1 MGYQRSDRDMPRADK
16 APSASWIDFFPVRHG
31 QTRLASPSGSDSL
44 FSAVGSAFD
53 YFIDRF
59 APSPWAPPVRH
70 RTPHGHAS
78 KSRQLYTAEERTR
91 RDSTKWTLVQGIL
104 APLQLLVFMVSAW
117 LVLRYLSSGIGYEV
131 ASASV
136 IAKTMILYLI
146 MVTGSIWEKKVFGKY
161 LFAPAFFWED
171 VVSMLVIALHTA
183 YLIGV
188 LTDWGTPYDR
198 MMIAVAAYTSYV
210 VNATQFI
217 LKFRLAR
224 LESTTPVTNAAE

>member
-1 MGYQRSDRDMPRADK
+1 MGYQRSDNEMTIAGKGPQT
-16 APSASWIDFFPVRHG
+16 SWMDFFPVRHG
-31 QTRLASPSGSDSL
+31 QPSFVPRGESPHL
-44 FSAVGSAFD
+44 LSAVGSVFD
-53 YFIDRF
+53 YVIDRF
-59 APSPWAPPVRH
+59 APSPWAPPVSGGSAQRKAVAQ
-70 RTPHGHAS
+70 RG
-78 KSRQLYTAEERTR
+78 LYTTEERAR

-117 LVLRYLSSGIGYEV
+117 LVLRYLSAGIGYEI

-146 MVTGSIWEKKVFGKY
+146 MVTGSIWEKAVFGKY

-183 YLIGV
+183 YLVGV
-188 LTDWGTPYDR
+188 IADWGTPYDR

-224 LESTTPVTNAAE
+224 LETATAITTAAE

>member
-1 MGYQRSDRDMPRADK
+1 MGYQRSENEPGTARDGQH
-16 APSASWIDFFPVRHG
+16 ASWMDFFPVRHT
-31 QTRLASPSGSDSL
+31 QTRYAASREADFLPAGM
-44 FSAVGSAFD
+44 AWAFD
-53 YFIDRF
+53 YVIDRF
-59 APSPWAPPVRH
+59 APSPWAPPVRSCGAQNKAAKIQH
-70 RTPHGHAS
+70 
-78 KSRQLYTAEERTR
+78 LYTVEERAR

-104 APLQLLVFMVSAW
+104 APLQLLVFVASAW
-117 LVLRYLSSGIGYEV
+117 LVLGYLSTGEGYEV

-183 YLIGV
+183 YLVAVIA
-188 LTDWGTPYDR
+188 DWGTPYDR
-198 MMIAVAAYTSYV
+198 MMIAVAAYVSYV
-210 VNATQFI
+210 INATQFI

-224 LESTTPVTNAAE
+224 LENPTPVTNAAE